1 MSKVFNLGCYYYYGM
16 YVPQD
21 HAKALELWH
30 RAAEL
35 GDAQSYYDVGNSY
48 LQGNGV
54 ERDEKKA
61 VHYYELAAM
70 GGHVISRHNLG
81 VLEKRYGNM
90 DRALKHHMIAAG
102 CGDNDSLEKIK
113 QMFKKGVATK
123 EDYTQ
128 ALLSYQANLVEIK
141 SAQRDEA
148 AAFDDEYKY
157 Y

>member
-1 MSKVFNLGCYYYYGM
+1 MICYYNGSHGL
-16 YVPQD
+16 PQD
-21 HAKALELWH
+21 HAKVLELFH
-30 RAAEL
+30 RAGEL
-35 GDAQSYYDVGNSY
+35 GNATSYYNIGNSY

-54 ERDEKKA
+54 ERDMKKA
-61 VHYYELAAM
+61 VHYWELAAM
-70 GGHVISRHNLG
+70 GGDMEARHNLG
-81 VLEKRYGNM
+81 VFEKRYGNM
-90 DRALKHHMIAAG
+90 DRALNHHMIAAG

-113 QMFKKGVATK
+113 QMFKKGAATK

-128 ALLSYQANLVEIK
+128 ALRAYQTYLVDIK